1 MVHVNQEHLDRIAE
15 SPATVLCQQDWF
27 MQFVV
32 MVDVNRDNP
41 DQVVEPPA
49 TVLCHQDWIMLF
61 VVKGSAKV
69 VNTKTIVVKT
79 VTVWENIFVRVLLIL
94 QNVIQNVIKTNIII
108 YPQFPVLIIIF
119 IKVFQRLL

>member
-1 MVHVNQEHLDRIAE
+1 
-15 SPATVLCQQDWF
+15 
-27 MQFVV
+27 
-32 MVDVNRDNP
+32 
-41 DQVVEPPA
+41 
-49 TVLCHQDWIMLF
+49 MLF

-108 YPQFPVLIIIF
+108 YPPFLVLIIIF
-119 IKVFQRLL
+119 IKVFQRLLLVIRNTL

>member
-1 MVHVNQEHLDRIAE
+1 ML
-15 SPATVLCQQDWF
+15 
-27 MQFVV
+27 FVV
-32 MVDVNRDNP
+32 MVDANRDPP
-41 DQVVEPPA
+41 DRVAEPPA

-108 YPQFPVLIIIF
+108 YPPFLVLIIIF
-119 IKVFQRLL
+119 IKVFQRLLLVIRNTL